1 MPKRSKPTDYQ
12 RAQAKIAADFA
23 KRRQRLHL
31 NTQIKLES
39 LKAQKAAIRRS
50 ATYKAA
56 RKKAASYHTSRR
68 RLAALAKVE
77 KRFLGPLEARA
88 EKIRANRIIMR
99 EALAEDRKAAA
110 ASLRRAYAAREKA
123 RREVQARLTKPL
135 KKQPM
140 RPFKETKRAG
150 FERTAKSL
158 KRRIAERTAAQKL
171 TVPHRLPATKAGWR
185 AYIQLMRAGCS
196 SRKVQSFHTLIFVNG
211 VSKVFDPSNGENSHF
226 GGSRDICDPNMWF
239 TLEEWMS
246 ARDMV
251 FDVSDLPSNRQGAL
265 SGSDR
270 NIAVHVEEY
279 RKRHKGR
286 NPTVYLIVRLQLG
299 RPF

>member
-1 MPKRSKPTDYQ
+1 MPKSSKPTDYQ
-12 RAQAKIAADFA
+12 RAHAKIAADFA

-50 ATYKAA
+50 AAYKAA

-77 KRFLGPLEARA
+77 KRFLGALEARA

-99 EALAEDRKAAA
+99 EALTEDRKAAA
-110 ASLRRAYAAREKA
+110 AALRRAYAAREKA

-140 RPFKETKRAG
+140 RPFREMKRAG

-158 KRRIAERTAAQKL
+158 KRRIAERIAAQKL
-171 TVPHRLPATKAGWR
+171 TVPHKLPATKAGWR

-211 VSKVFDPSNGENSHF
+211 VSKAFDPSNGENSHF
-226 GGSRDICDPNMWF
+226 RGSRDICDPNMWF

-270 NIAVHVEEY
+270 NIAAHVEEY